1 MISLTRKKSVTFVS
15 AISYLPYSTMV
26 SVSMWYMQCMCQC
39 AYVCLHLCSACVCV
53 SPVFD
58 RMLSRRTLMIYLG
71 FSRMLCDSYCWLF
84 RSRFLD
90 PMLDVWCLSTT
101 LLSSLSTF
109 RTYIYWD
116 CTVGHSERTCNGP
129 VGHSKRTCTETVQWD
144 IQNVHVMRLSS
155 GTFKTC
161 NDASKRSTLG
171 TCLCT
176 LWKSQTGL
184 HWSSGVFR
192 TGLCTLSKSQTGLHW
207 SSGVFRTGLFTLS
220 KSRTGLVGYS
230 KRAIVPCR
238 NLRLA

>member
-1 MISLTRKKSVTFVS
+1 M
-15 AISYLPYSTMV
+15 
-26 SVSMWYMQCMCQC
+26 
-39 AYVCLHLCSACVCV
+39 
-53 SPVFD
+53 
-58 RMLSRRTLMIYLG
+58 
-71 FSRMLCDSYCWLF
+71 
-84 RSRFLD
+84 
-90 PMLDVWCLSTT
+90 
-101 LLSSLSTF
+101 
-109 RTYIYWD
+109 
-116 CTVGHSERTCNGP
+116 GHSE
-129 VGHSKRTCTETVQWD
+129 RTCTETVQWD

-192 TGLCTLSKSQTGLHW
+192 TGLCTLWKSQTGLHWSSGVFRTGLCTLSKSQTGLHW
-207 SSGVFRTGLFTLS
+207 SSGVFRTGLCTLS